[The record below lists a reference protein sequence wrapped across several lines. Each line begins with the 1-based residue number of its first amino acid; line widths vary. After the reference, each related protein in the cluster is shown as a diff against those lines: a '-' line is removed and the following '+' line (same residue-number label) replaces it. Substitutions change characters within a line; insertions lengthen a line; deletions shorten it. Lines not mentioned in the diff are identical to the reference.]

1 MGRGNSRLRGAG
13 IPRIN
18 QIIRPKSV
26 THAGRVTVP
35 RTPVGKTMQ
44 RKLGKS

>member
-1 MGRGNSRLRGAG
+1 MSKGNSRLRGQG

-18 QIIRPKSV
+18 QTNIPKSV
-26 THAGRVTVP
+26 TDNNRVKRP
-35 RTPVGKTMQ
+35 NAPVGKTMQ

>member
-1 MGRGNSRLRGAG
+1 MGKGKSTLRGQG

-18 QIIRPKSV
+18 QTNIPKSV

-35 RTPVGKTMQ
+35 RSPVGKTMQ
-44 RKLGKS
+44 RKLGKR